1 MPSQLEINVV
11 TKRFIH
17 SCRPSDFTP
26 QNEALRPVMVGI
38 DYVKQL
44 NVSWGQIMAYATMI
58 TVPILILFIAFQRS
72 FINSIASSG
81 VKG

>member
-1 MPSQLEINVV
+1 
-11 TKRFIH
+11 
-17 SCRPSDFTP
+17 
-26 QNEALRPVMVGI
+26 MVGI
-38 DYVKQL
+38 DYFKQL

-58 TVPILILFIAFQRS
+58 TVPILVLFIAFQRS